1 MDCLTLG
8 LYKFTVAYRNYIFDE
23 VIIELL
29 PTRCRYIQV
38 GNAVA
43 VPVARALGYAL
54 GRAFQGLAGDDPV
67 FNLPKKFPR
76 ITEDPSSSSEA
87 QC

>member
-1 MDCLTLG
+1 LTNNYG
-8 LYKFTVAYRNYIFDE
+8 THFFFGAKF
-23 VIIELL
+23 
-29 PTRCRYIQV
+29 RYIQV

-54 GRAFQGLAGDDPV
+54 GRAFQGFAGDDPV
-67 FNLPKKFPR
+67 FSLPKKFPR

>member
-1 MDCLTLG
+1 M
-8 LYKFTVAYRNYIFDE
+8 
-23 VIIELL
+23 
-29 PTRCRYIQV
+29 
-38 GNAVA
+38 A

-54 GRAFQGLAGDDPV
+54 GRAFQGFAGDDPV
-67 FNLPKKFPR
+67 FSLPKKFPR